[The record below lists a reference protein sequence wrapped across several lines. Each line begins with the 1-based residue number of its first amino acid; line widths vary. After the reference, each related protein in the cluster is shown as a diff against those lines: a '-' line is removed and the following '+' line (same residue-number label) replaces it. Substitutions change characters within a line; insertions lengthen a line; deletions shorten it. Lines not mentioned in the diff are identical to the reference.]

1 MIIEG
6 LMTTINDDGGANISP
21 MGPVVNES
29 MTQFI
34 LRPFKTS
41 RTYGNLIRRRAAIFH
56 VTDDVELIAYAAVGV
71 PDPFPQMKPAE
82 VVEGWVITD
91 ACRWYALQVRTL
103 DDKRER
109 AEIVCDVVGQGRIRD
124 FFGFN
129 RAKHAVLEAAILAT
143 RTEFLSAD
151 EILAKM
157 RYLERIVVKT
167 AGDSEQRAFHFLQR
181 HIHTALEK
189 GAG

>member
-41 RTYGNLIRRRAAIFH
+41 RTYGNLVRRRAAIFH

-71 PDPFPQMKPAE
+71 PDPFPRMKPAE